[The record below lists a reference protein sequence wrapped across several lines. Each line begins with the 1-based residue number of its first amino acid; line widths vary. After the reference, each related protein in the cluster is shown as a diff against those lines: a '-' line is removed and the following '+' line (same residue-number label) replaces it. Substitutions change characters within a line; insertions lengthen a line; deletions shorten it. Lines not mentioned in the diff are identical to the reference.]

1 MGIAVHLFQVPRHK
15 KSSSL
20 DNIKPTTYID
30 NHLSHSAL
38 NAGTQGYRVYK
49 YSCR

>member
-1 MGIAVHLFQVPRHK
+1 MGILFQFARHK

-30 NHLSHSAL
+30 SHFSHSAQ
-38 NAGTQGYRVYK
+38 NAGTQDNRVHK